1 MPGQQF
7 IQPVDLVIMDAVEDV
22 SEICQRV
29 EAVKFSG
36 LCRTPNYAER
46 AGFPQ
51 LSF

>member
-1 MPGQQF
+1 MAGGDGLERGLE
-7 IQPVDLVIMDAVEDV
+7 IGEGLDAVDL
-22 SEICQRV
+22 C
-29 EAVKFSG
+29 G